1 MSKYD
6 FIKMGNKVKCD
17 PFNDG
22 NYIVAQVYTSVPEN
36 IQDDTLVNIITA
48 NGEEC
53 EEVVDL
59 EPVRADELKPYL
71 EDFNKGY
78 WCAVQDACSNGCSD
92 TVIKSMLHAAG
103 FTYDECMWLI
113 DDSDFESERLVEIV
127 ENSFVPTLHRLSN
140 NLDFEPEFLN
150 LELFDGTSIRG
161 MVIDQ
166 RIDKT
171 NDTMGYHIYDIRQSD
186 DTLELASLEK
196 NVLVNWEC
204 SIAFEKPIAAIENGN
219 HLSIEDY
226 VYESWEDAATN
237 VLEEKYEDRP
247 EIREQIPVFV
257 CDYWEN
263 LEFFSV
269 NIERFN
275 QYLIDMG
282 ISYEA
287 SGH

>member
-22 NYIVAQVYTSVPEN
+22 NYIVAQVCTSVPEN

-48 NGEEC
+48 DGEEC

-127 ENSFVPTLHRLSN
+127 ENSFIPTLHRLSN

-196 NVLVNWEC
+196 NVLANWEC
-204 SIAFEKPIAAIENGN
+204 SIAFEKPIEAIENGN

-237 VLEEKYEDRP
+237 VLEEKYGDRP

-282 ISYEA
+282 ISYEE